1 MIENIDGVGSIDYLI
16 LVVLHDDNN
25 IVVMLI
31 LLMVLTPVLLSF
43 SYWKLFLNTG

>member
-1 MIENIDGVGSIDYLI
+1 MMIENIDGVGSIDYLI

-31 LLMVLTPVLLSF
+31 LLMSVVVEYNYYL
-43 SYWKLFLNTG
+43 KRMH